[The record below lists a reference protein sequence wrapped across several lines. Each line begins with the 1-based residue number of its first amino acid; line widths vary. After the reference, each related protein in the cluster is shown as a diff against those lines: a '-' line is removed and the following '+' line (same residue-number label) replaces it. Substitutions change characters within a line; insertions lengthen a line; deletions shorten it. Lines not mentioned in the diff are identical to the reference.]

1 MKRFLICVT
10 AWMILFSHLGALRAS
25 EPKAGAAV
33 AGPSVVERPAT
44 PPRQF
49 TPLVP
54 LETPAIIQAAEA
66 YPGGAYEAENMI
78 DGVADGR
85 RRSEYA
91 SASKGT
97 DTFIDFDFG
106 KPTPIAAFK
115 HVDRFDPATVAA
127 ADLVFSDDAD
137 FKTVVAT
144 VKVKHAN
151 ARGGVTLAPFTPVT
165 ARYVRW
171 QVTAVHS
178 YGTVGGAEIGFFSA
192 AQPEPAPTR
201 TVVESTRLPAVV
213 EEGGKRVRP
222 FQVTVRYPYAEPVE
236 ATLEVSGVPPT
247 TLRLSPESQ
256 TVELLLP
263 AGEGETEVTTA
274 LKIAG
279 ETVAESREALKPVRP
294 WSLYIL
300 PHSHVDIGYT
310 HVQTEVEQKQW
321 AYLEQAIELARGTV
335 DYPPEARFK
344 WNSEGLWAV
353 DSYLK
358 QAPPEKRRELI
369 EAVRKGWIELD
380 ALYGNELTGLCRP
393 EELFRLVDCARRLSK
408 EHDLVID
415 SAMISDVPGYTWGI
429 VPALAHSGVK
439 YFSIGPNHVHRI
451 GYTLADWGDR
461 AFWWKSPSGEHRVL
475 CWMAGKAYSWFHN
488 GRLGEIKGVEP
499 RAIFEYLS
507 ELDASGYPYD
517 MVQVRYSIGGDN
529 GPPDPNLPEFVK
541 AWNAKYAYPKM
552 VISTTGELFG
562 EFERRY
568 GDRVPEVRG
577 DFTPYWEDGA
587 GSSAKETAIARNTSE
602 RLVQAEA
609 LWALLNPREYPSGD
623 FCAAWRNVLLYNE
636 HTWGAHCSISQPDS
650 QFTLDQWKIK
660 QTFALEGRDHTRKL
674 VTAAVA
680 GHKRVAREVR
690 AIDVFNT
697 ASWPRSDL
705 LILPPGLPLAGGS
718 VKSTDGAPVP
728 SQRLSTG
735 ELAVLAVDVPPLGAK
750 RLLFGEGDPEP
761 TGTAKAEGATL
772 ACARIRL
779 EVDEATGAIG
789 SLAAEGLPDDLVRAD
804 AGLGLN
810 QFVYVPGRD
819 PKDAVR
825 SGPAKITV
833 KEPGPLVASLWIE
846 CDAPGCRKLSR
857 ELRVVDGL
865 DRVDLVNVVDKE
877 DIRTKESV
885 HFGFAFNVPGGVMRM
900 DVPWAV
906 VRPEADQLPGACK
919 NYFTVGRWVDVSND
933 DYGVTWATEDA
944 PLVEVGAITVDVLP
958 DPFHADNWIRRLE
971 PTQTFYSYVMNN
983 YWETNYK
990 ASQGGT
996 VVFRYSIMPH
1006 GKFDPAA
1013 AARFGIGQTQPLVV
1027 VPVDPSVPIPQ
1038 SLFRVEPASVIVSS
1052 LKPSEDRKAWM
1063 VRLFNTADTEA
1074 RATISWNPPAPKRV
1088 SISSPS
1094 EEPGPELADPI
1105 DLPGYG
1111 IVTLRAELPD

>member
-10 AWMILFSHLGALRAS
+10 AWVIFFSPLGALRAS
-25 EPKAGAAV
+25 EPGAGAAV
-33 AGPSVVERPAT
+33 AGRSVVERPAT
-44 PPRQF
+44 APRQF

-54 LETPAIIQAAEA
+54 LEVPAILKAAEA
-66 YPGGAYEAENMI
+66 FPGGAYEAKNML

-85 RRSEYA
+85 HRSEYA

-97 DTFIDFDFG
+97 DTFIDFDFR

-127 ADLVFSDDAD
+127 ADLVFSDDAE
-137 FKTVVAT
+137 FEPVIAT

-151 ARGGVTLAPFTPVT
+151 ARGGVTLVPFEPVT

-171 QVTAVHS
+171 QVTAVQS
-178 YGTVGGAEIGFFSA
+178 YATVGGAEIGFFTVA
-192 AQPEPAPTR
+192 EREPAPTR
-201 TVVESTRLPAVV
+201 TVVESAGLPAVI
-213 EEGGKRVRP
+213 EKGGKRVRP

-236 ATLEVSGVPPT
+236 ATLEVSGAPPT
-247 TLRLSPESQ
+247 TLHLSPESQ

-263 AGEGETEVTTA
+263 ARERETQITTA
-274 LKIAG
+274 VKVAG
-279 ETVAESREALKPVRP
+279 QTVAESREVVKPVRP
-294 WSLYIL
+294 WKLYIL

-310 HVQTEVEQKQW
+310 HVQTEVERKQW
-321 AYLEQAIELARGTV
+321 AYLEQAVELARRTA
-335 DYPPEARFK
+335 DYSPEARFQ

-358 QAPPEKRRELI
+358 QASTEKRRELI

-393 EELFRLVDCARRLSK
+393 EELFRLVDCARRLAK

-461 AFWWKSPSGEHRVL
+461 AFWWKSPSGERKVL

-517 MVQVRYSIGGDN
+517 MVQIRYSIGGDN

-541 AWNAKYAYPKM
+541 EWNAKYAHPKM

-587 GSSAKETAIARNTSE
+587 GSSAEETALARNASE

-609 LWALLNPREYPSGD
+609 LWAMLNPREYPAAD

-660 QTFALEGRDHTRKL
+660 QAFAREGASQSRKL
-674 VTAAVA
+674 VAAVLESHKTAAQ
-680 GHKRVAREVR
+680 KVR
-690 AIDVFNT
+690 TIDVFNT
-697 ASWPRSDL
+697 TSWARTDL
-705 LILPPGLPLAGGS
+705 VVLPPGLPLAGGA
-718 VKSTDGAPVP
+718 VKSTEGAAVP

-750 RLLFGEGDPEP
+750 RLLFGEGDPQP

-772 ACARIRL
+772 ACAGVRL
-779 EVDEATGAIG
+779 EVDAATGAIAR
-789 SLAAEGLPDDLVRAD
+789 LAADGLAGNLVGDD
-804 AGLGLN
+804 AGAGLN
-810 QFVYVPGRD
+810 GYVYVPSRD

-833 KEPGPLVASLWIE
+833 REPGPLVASLWIE

-877 DIRTKESV
+877 DVRTKESV

-919 NYFTVGRWVDVSND
+919 NYFTVGRWVDVSNG
-933 DYGVTWATEDA
+933 DYGVTWATVDA
-944 PLVEVGAITVDVLP
+944 PLVEVGSITVDVLP
-958 DPFHADNWIRRLE
+958 SVFEPDNWIRHLE

-990 ASQGGT
+990 ASQEGP
-996 VVFRYSIMPH
+996 VRFRYSIMPH
-1006 GKFDPAA
+1006 GKYDPAA
-1013 AARFGIGQTQPLVV
+1013 AARFGIERSQPLVV
-1027 VPVDPSVPIPQ
+1027 VPVDKSAPPAR
-1038 SLFRVEPASVIVSS
+1038 SLFRVEPESVIVSS

-1063 VRLFNTADTEA
+1063 VRLFNTSDTPA
-1074 RATISWNPPAPKRV
+1074 KAMISWNPPAPKRV
-1088 SISSPS
+1088 STSSPF
-1094 EEPGPELADPI
+1094 EEPGSELSGPI

-1111 IVTLRAELPD
+1111 IATLRAELAE